1 MSRDFRH
8 SEKVTWLLLPNFLNV
23 KIKGSCHEILE
34 TLRKLLGSCCPNFWF
49 KKIKGSCHK
58 IFECTDDFLGSC
70 CLLPPV
76 GSPSFPGPCG
86 PGSGPRSG
94 GDAGDSNPSRHT
106 VCIIVHREDHTVMH
120 YLCWRDSSIW
130 MIDTTA
136 AQHRQLL
143 PTGTKEKLHIKK

>member
-8 SEKVTWLLLPNFLNV
+8 SEKNFLALV
-23 KIKGSCHEILE
+23 ARILIF
-34 TLRKLLGSCCPNFWF
+34 LV
-49 KKIKGSCHK
+49 KGSCHK
-58 IFECTDDFLGSC
+58 IFACSDDFLGSC

-143 PTGTKEKLHIKK
+143 PNGTKEKQHIRCRSCMDIDIFKIRIAIPQRSGSSLQ